1 MAELELSIDWLSSG
15 ADDPVFRDTSAQ
27 LAIHLDGICLTR
39 NEDVWSRTV
48 RDTALVSTYPLAMW
62 FASSWWRLN
71 FEPLPQFGIKPSLD
85 WRMAHELGAANH
97 GFVWPR
103 ILFAPDGEVVNI
115 WAEQWSTE
123 GQSLQYLVGLDAPRA
138 VRTDVFQCRIGGFV
152 EGVLNR
158 LNALGH
164 VQTDLAALWSFVKDD
179 RSDPAISRIRV
190 LEAQM
195 GFDPEECPEGVIS
208 EALRIERSTGSD
220 AMSELAPVFGRRAGG
235 TALEEIERLASAKGM
250 EGCPQ
255 VSAEDEAG
263 MSFAGAPW
271 QRGVDAARRLRAR
284 LGNQTEPLENAKL
297 LGLLG
302 ITESQFSNWD
312 VPAKNSVA
320 IAKPTRGDALNYI
333 PRKRHPIA
341 RRFEF
346 ARLIGEILERPR
358 DDDNWLVSSDVAT
371 AKQKRQR
378 AFAAEFL
385 CPIQS
390 LVEFLEGDYSESS
403 LEDAAEHF
411 EVSEKTVESLLANNG
426 YLEISS
432 AEPKV
437 PYRLAA

>member
-1 MAELELSIDWLSSG
+1 MAELELSIEWLSSG
-15 ADDPVFRDTSAQ
+15 GDDPVFRDTSAQ

-103 ILFAPDGEVVNI
+103 ILFSPDGEAINI
-115 WAEQWSTE
+115 WAEQLAAK
-123 GQSLQYLVGLDAPRA
+123 GQSFQYLFGLDAPRA
-138 VRTDVFQCRIGGFV
+138 VKTDIFQHQIGGFV
-152 EGVLNR
+152 ESVLNR

-164 VQTDLAALWSFVKDD
+164 IQTDLAALWSFVKED
-179 RSDPAISRIRV
+179 SSNPAIRRIRI

-195 GFDPEECPEGVIS
+195 GFDPEECPEEVIS
-208 EALRIERSTGSD
+208 EALRIEGSAGPD

-235 TALEEIERLASAKGM
+235 TGLGEIDRLASQKGM
-250 EGCPQ
+250 QGRPQ
-255 VSAEDEAG
+255 VSADDITG
-263 MSFAGAPW
+263 MPFAGPPW
-271 QRGVDAARRLRAR
+271 QRGVDAARQLRML
-284 LGNQTEPLENAKL
+284 LGNPAEPIDNTNL
-297 LGLLG
+297 LALLG
-302 ITESQFSNWD
+302 ITENQFNNWD
-312 VPAKNSVA
+312 APAKSIVA
-320 IAKPTRGDALNYI
+320 IAKPARGDAFDYI

-341 RRFEF
+341 KRFEF

-358 DDDNWLVSSDVAT
+358 NDNNWLVSSDIAT
-371 AKQKRQR
+371 ARQKRQR
-378 AFAAEFL
+378 AFAAELL

-411 EVSEKTVESLLANNG
+411 EVSERTVESLLANNG
-426 YLEISS
+426 YLEIPS
-432 AEPKV
+432 AEPKA